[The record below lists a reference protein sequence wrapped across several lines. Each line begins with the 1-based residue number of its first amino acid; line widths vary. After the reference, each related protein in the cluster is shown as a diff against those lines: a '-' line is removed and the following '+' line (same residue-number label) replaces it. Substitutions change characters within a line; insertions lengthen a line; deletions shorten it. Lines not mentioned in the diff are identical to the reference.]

1 MPGYF
6 CRLIT
11 PEGRI
16 IRETIKAASLDECRR
31 SLENEGLYVLS
42 IRKAISFGRLRL
54 TRRKIKPQEFILF
67 NQELVAMLKAG
78 YPVLKSLE
86 LMEKR
91 IENPYLR
98 EITGHVEEEIR
109 KGQTLSEAFLPYEGL
124 FSKVYTASLMA
135 GERSGNLPGSIGRYI
150 QYAQVINQT
159 RTRVRSALLYPTL
172 LIIFSLVLI
181 GILVALVLP
190 KFASFYA
197 DFGAQLPAIT
207 RGLISVAMF
216 LQRNIF
222 WLAIIVVLIIA
233 AVLSLHRRPE
243 FMIFND
249 RLKLNLPFSRYLV
262 QDSAVALYSRTLGL
276 LLEAGINLVSAVNV
290 ARLAVANR
298 FICLKLEDVAVKL
311 KNGRSLYDSL
321 VNAEIFPA
329 LAIDMIRIGE
339 SSANLPGML
348 AEVADFYD
356 QALRDRIQ
364 TLVSL
369 VEPVVI
375 ILIGLVAAV
384 MILSIYLP
392 IFNIV
397 RITR

>member
-16 IRETIKAASLDECRR
+16 IRETIRAASPAECRKH
-31 SLENEGLYVLS
+31 LEAEGLYVLS
-42 IRKAISFGRLRL
+42 IRKEISLGRLRL
-54 TRRKIKPQEFILF
+54 SRRKIKQQEFILF
-67 NQELVAMLKAG
+67 NQELVAMLRAG

-98 EITGHVEEEIR
+98 EIVGQVEEEIR
-109 KGQTLSEAFLPYEGL
+109 KGRTLSEAFAPYENL
-124 FSKVYTASLMA
+124 FSKVYTASLLA
-135 GERSGNLPGSIGRYI
+135 GERSGNLPGSIKRYI
-150 QYAQVINQT
+150 DYAQVINQT

-172 LIIFSLVLI
+172 LIIFSLILI
-181 GILVALVLP
+181 GILVVLVLP
-190 KFASFYA
+190 RFASFYA

-207 RGLISVAMF
+207 RGLIALATF
-216 LQRNIF
+216 LQKNLLWLVLLVIVIV
-222 WLAIIVVLIIA
+222 LAII
-233 AVLSLHRRPE
+233 SLRRRPE
-243 FMIFND
+243 FMILND
-249 RLKLNLPFSRYLV
+249 RLKLHLPYSRYLV
-262 QDSAVALYSRTLGL
+262 QDSAVSLYSRTLGL
-276 LLEAGINLVSAVNV
+276 LLEAGITLVPSVKV
-290 ARLAVANR
+290 ARLAVTNR
-298 FICLKLEDVAVKL
+298 YISSKLETVAEKL
-311 KNGRSLYDSL
+311 TSGQSLYDSL
-321 VNAEIFPA
+321 AGPGIFPP
-329 LAIDMIRIGE
+329 LATDMIRIGE

-348 AEVADFYD
+348 SEVADFYD
-356 QALRDRIQ
+356 QALRDKIQ

-369 VEPVVI
+369 IEPVI
-375 ILIGLVAAV
+375 IIFIGLVAAV

>member
-16 IRETIKAASLDECRR
+16 VRETIRAASPAECRKH
-31 SLENEGLYVLS
+31 LEAEGLYVLS
-42 IRKAISFGRLRL
+42 IRKEMSLGRLRL
-54 TRRKIKPQEFILF
+54 SRRKIKQQEFILF

-98 EITGHVEEEIR
+98 EIVGQVEEEIR
-109 KGQTLSEAFLPYEGL
+109 KGRTLSEAFSPYEHL
-124 FSKVYTASLMA
+124 FSKVYTASLLA
-135 GERSGNLPGSIGRYI
+135 GERSGNLPGSIKRYLE
-150 QYAQVINQT
+150 YAQVITQT

-172 LIIFSLVLI
+172 LIIFSLILI
-181 GILVALVLP
+181 GILVVLVLP
-190 KFASFYA
+190 RFASFYA

-207 RGLISVAMF
+207 RGLISLATF
-216 LQRNIF
+216 LQKNLLWLVLLVIVIV
-222 WLAIIVVLIIA
+222 LAII
-233 AVLSLHRRPE
+233 SLRRRPE
-243 FMIFND
+243 FMIWND
-249 RLKLNLPFSRYLV
+249 RLKLHLPYSRYLV
-262 QDSAVALYSRTLGL
+262 QDSAVSLYSRTLGL
-276 LLEAGINLVSAVNV
+276 LLEAGITLVPSVNV
-290 ARLAVANR
+290 ARLAVTNR
-298 FICLKLEDVAVKL
+298 YISSKLEPVAEKL
-311 KNGRSLYDSL
+311 TSGQSLYDSL
-321 VNAEIFPA
+321 ASAGIFPP
-329 LAIDMIRIGE
+329 LATDMIRIGE

-348 AEVADFYD
+348 SEVADFYD
-356 QALRDRIQ
+356 QALRDKIQ

-369 VEPVVI
+369 IEPVI
-375 ILIGLVAAV
+375 IIFIGLVAAV